1 MADLGSTANLAAPDK
16 GGAAAAAAPGAG
28 GEDKESKR
36 NFNYALVKICDMA
49 EELRVE
55 AVDMVVTA
63 VEKHPGNFEAAAQ
76 NIKEMMDK
84 RCGNSWHAVVG
95 EGYGFEVTHEMRNLL
110 YMYFGGNL
118 GVLVWKAS

>member
-1 MADLGSTANLAAPDK
+1 MTDLGSTANLAAPDK
-16 GGAAAAAAPGAG
+16 SAGASADK
-28 GEDKESKR
+28 GEDKDPKK
-36 NFNYALVKICDMA
+36 NFNYPLVRVCDMA

-76 NIKEMMDK
+76 NIKELMDK

>member
-16 GGAAAAAAPGAG
+16 GATAAAGDK
-28 GEDKESKR
+28 GEDKDPKK
-36 NFNYALVKICDMA
+36 NFNYALVRVCDMA

-76 NIKEMMDK
+76 NIKELMDK
-84 RCGNSWHAVVG
+84 RCGSSWHAVVG

>member
-1 MADLGSTANLAAPDK
+1 MADAGSTANLLAAGGDK
-16 GGAAAAAAPGAG
+16 NAAGAAAGG
-28 GEDKESKR
+28 GEDKDPKK
-36 NFNYALVKICDMA
+36 NFNYPLVKVCDMA
-49 EELRVE
+49 DELRTE

-76 NIKEMMDK
+76 NIKELMDK

-110 YMYFGGNL
+110 YVYFGGNL

>member
-1 MADLGSTANLAAPDK
+1 MADLGSTANLAAADK
-16 GGAAAAAAPGAG
+16 GAVAAAPGTDEKDA
-28 GEDKESKR
+28 KR
-36 NFNYALVKICDMA
+36 NFNYPLVKICDMA

-76 NIKEMMDK
+76 NIKELMDK

>member
-1 MADLGSTANLAAPDK
+1 MADIGSTANLAAAEK
-16 GGAAAAAAPGAG
+16 GAAGAAAPGTD
-28 GEDKESKR
+28 DKESKR
-36 NFNYALVKICDMA
+36 NFNYPLVKICDMA

-76 NIKEMMDK
+76 NIKELMDK